1 MAPAATPPLGRNE
14 KALWRAVLRV
24 SISLLRALN
33 DDLLA
38 TTGLSLAEHETLA
51 ALDADHSGGMR
62 VVDLAAA
69 TGLSHSRM
77 SRLVDQLRAQ
87 DLLTKRRAQDD
98 ARGNLI
104 EITAKGSALLA
115 EAEPQYLAAVRHRFL
130 DHLEPELTPKLAS
143 AYAKVIENLDAD
155 RGLTNSAPS

>member
-1 MAPAATPPLGRNE
+1 MAPEGAPSLGRNE
-14 KALWRAVLRV
+14 EALWRVVLRV

-33 DDLLA
+33 DDMLS

-51 ALDADHSGGMR
+51 ALAADRSGGMR

-77 SRLVDQLRAQ
+77 SRLVDQLRGQ
-87 DLLTKRRAQDD
+87 QLLTKRRAEDD

-104 EITAKGSALLA
+104 EITPKGSVRLE
-115 EAEPQYLAAVRHRFL
+115 EAEPHYLAAVRHRFL

-143 AYAKVIENLDAD
+143 AYAKIIENLDAD
-155 RGLTNSAPS
+155 RGLTSSAPY